1 MAWPIRF
8 LEHPPL
14 RAMEDSYYP
23 GSLDFDK
30 FAIGD
35 MAYYHENGQ
44 PLRDPARL
52 REMHLTA
59 HYFAH
64 NAGRPPLVLA
74 LPDYSSP
81 GAKLYFT
88 VDGQCYSG
96 QCTSCGKSVYSGF
109 KCEGVPT
116 TRGHYDAWTV
126 SGAPPNITVTPSIN
140 YDVPAHDGYPA
151 EHRYHGFVQNG
162 IISDG

>member
-1 MAWPIRF
+1 M
-8 LEHPPL
+8 
-14 RAMEDSYYP
+14 DSEYFP

-35 MAYYHENGQ
+35 MAYYHEAGI
-44 PLRDPARL
+44 PLRNAARL
-52 REMHLTA
+52 RELHLTA

-96 QCTSCGKSVYSGF
+96 TCTRCQKSVGRG
-109 KCEGVPT
+109 CACPGVWT
-116 TRGHYDAWTV
+116 VRGHYDAWTV
-126 SGAPPNITVTPSIN
+126 SGAPPAITVAPSIN
-140 YDVPAHDGYPA
+140 YDVPAQDGYPA

-162 IISDG
+162 IIGDG